1 MSEDSNPVDEFFRYF
16 SGLRDMRVL
25 DFVDIFLVTY
35 LFYRLALLI
44 RGSRAWRILGGVV
57 TFVVVLFISDRLQL
71 VALNWLLDKATL
83 LAPVALVILL
93 LPELRQALEGFGKL
107 GFWPQTLS
115 GSEGRVEAQTI
126 EELVAAVVEMS
137 AAHTGALIVIERAA
151 KLEEVVHNGV
161 QVDAKVTA
169 PLLGSIFYE
178 GNPLHDGAVVIRGDK
193 ILAAACRL
201 PLSESQKLDNM
212 LHMRHR
218 AGVGVTEAHDCITV
232 IVSEERGTIRVAV
245 DGQLKKMATHSDL
258 RDFLN
263 EHLRGHPDEQRLSLS
278 RRKAKGAAAE

>member
-1 MSEDSNPVDEFFRYF
+1 
-16 SGLRDMRVL
+16 MRVL

-35 LFYRLALLI
+35 LIYRLALLI

-57 TFVVVLFISDRLQL
+57 TFIVMLFISDRLDL

-107 GFWPQTLS
+107 GFWPQAFS
-115 GSEGRVEAQTI
+115 GAEGRVEAQTV
-126 EELVAAVVEMS
+126 EELVAAVIEMS
-137 AAHTGALIVIERAA
+137 SAHTGALIVIERAA

-161 QVDAKVTA
+161 QIDAKVTA

-201 PLSESQKLDNM
+201 PLSESPKLDNT

-218 AGVGVTEAHDCITV
+218 AGVGVTEAHDCIAV
-232 IVSEERGTIRVAV
+232 IISEERGTIRVAH
-245 DGQLKKMATHSDL
+245 DGQLRKMATHSDL

-263 EHLRGHPDEQRLSLS
+263 EHLRGTPGQHRVSIP
-278 RRKAKGAAAE
+278 RRRARGGVE